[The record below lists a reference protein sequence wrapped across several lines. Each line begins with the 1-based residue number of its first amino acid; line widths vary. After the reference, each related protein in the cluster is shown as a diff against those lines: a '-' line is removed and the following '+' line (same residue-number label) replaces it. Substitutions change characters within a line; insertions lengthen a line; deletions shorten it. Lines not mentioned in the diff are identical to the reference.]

1 MAMPHMSRQRFISCS
16 RTLLVP
22 AALVLAVVCL
32 ISPKSYS
39 NVSGSESGVDTLA
52 AHFSELES
60 MVERAEA
67 IRAIKRLQCA
77 YGQYAEFGLWD
88 DLADLFASDG
98 IGHYPAGDLRK
109 EEIRRLFLR
118 DIGGGKPG
126 LPEGL
131 LYPHIMLQ
139 PVITIAPDGKSA
151 RGRWRVFT
159 MLGFYGKNANWA
171 GGVYENEYVLEDG
184 VWKIKDLRFYLQYSG
199 SYEQTGWT
207 IAKGDI
213 PIHYTPNLAGAPVPE
228 DNLPAGPAA
237 MPDEKTLAHGLRD
250 LLRRAQRLNDQQE
263 VENLQHI
270 YGYYV
275 DRKMWDDVA
284 DLFSDDGTMEI
295 GLGGVYAGRK
305 SIRHALEQFGPQ
317 GLSEGEL
324 NDHLQLQ
331 TLTSISP
338 DGLRARARG
347 SELIMSGKY
356 GVSGEWGLGV
366 FENEYVKQDGIWRLR
381 SMHIYPVMRADY
393 DKGWANDAKPAPAM
407 NKEFP
412 PDRPPTATYEI
423 FPKFYIPK
431 FHYDNPVTGLPPR
444 YPEGTI
450 LAGGFS
456 DSKTAVS
463 SGAGPDTDE
472 LTIADMGKTAE
483 EVKRLVRRSIGYDT
497 CENLASAYGYYI
509 DDFMWDD
516 FADLFALDGWREA
529 PFVGVYIGRERIR
542 KSLKVQYPFAGGR
555 ATGFFTCHQL
565 IQPVIHVSEDGRS
578 ADIRVRLFQ
587 LSGSD
592 GKDGLWMAGILEKKA
607 VIEDG
612 IWKLCAM
619 DLDYTWTADYKGGWA
634 KGPMSLKLSA
644 GKIME
649 EFPPDRPMRG
659 PEEPPF
665 PKIAEM
671 PFHYV
676 NPVSG
681 RRPGLLLK

>member
-1 MAMPHMSRQRFISCS
+1 MSMSHMSRQRFISYS
-16 RTLLVP
+16 IIFLVP
-22 AALVLAVVCL
+22 AVLVLAVVGL
-32 ISPKSYS
+32 INSKSYG
-39 NVSGSESGVDTLA
+39 NVSRSESDVKPLQA
-52 AHFSELES
+52 NFFELES

-67 IRAIKRLQCA
+67 IRAVKRLQCA
-77 YGQYAEFGLWD
+77 YGHYAEFGLWD

-98 IGHYPAGDLRK
+98 IGHYPTGDLRK

-118 DIGGGKPG
+118 DIGRGKLG
-126 LPEGL
+126 LPDGL

-139 PVITIAPDGKSA
+139 PVITITPDGKSA
-151 RGRWRVFT
+151 KGRWRVFT
-159 MLGFYGKNANWA
+159 MLGFHEKNANWA
-171 GGVYENEYVLEDG
+171 GGVYENEYVMEDG

-213 PIHYTPNLAGAPVPE
+213 PIHYTPDLAGAPVPE
-228 DNLPAGPAA
+228 DSDPAWPVTL
-237 MPDEKTLAHGLRD
+237 PDEKTLAHGLRD

-284 DLFSDDGTMEI
+284 DLFSDEGIMEI
-295 GLGGVYAGRK
+295 GLGGVYVGRK

-331 TLTSISP
+331 TLTSVSP

-356 GVSGEWGLGV
+356 GASGEWGLGV
-366 FENEYVKQDGIWRLR
+366 FENEYVKQDGIWRIQ
-381 SMHIYPVMRADY
+381 SMHIYPIMRADY
-393 DKGWANDAKPAPAM
+393 DKGWAKGAEPALGI

-444 YPEGTI
+444 YPEGI
-450 LAGGFS
+450 IIAGGFS
-456 DSKTAVS
+456 NLKEAVS
-463 SGAGPDTDE
+463 SEAGPDTNE
-472 LTIADMGKTAE
+472 FTITDMEKIAE
-483 EVKRLVRRSIGYDT
+483 EVKRLIRRSIGHDT
-497 CENLASAYGYYI
+497 CENLTSAYGYYI

-529 PFVGVYIGRERIR
+529 PFVGVYVGRERIR
-542 KSLKVQYPFAGGR
+542 KSLKIQYPFAGGR

-592 GKDGLWMAGILEKKA
+592 GTDGLWMAGVLEKKA
-607 VIEDG
+607 LIEDG
-612 IWKLCAM
+612 TWKLCAM
-619 DLDYTWTADYKGGWA
+619 DLDYTWTADYKGGWT
-634 KGPMSLKLSA
+634 KGPMSLRLSA
-644 GKIME
+644 GSIME
-649 EFPPDRPMRG
+649 EFPPDMPMRG
-659 PEEPPF
+659 PAEAPF
-665 PKIAEM
+665 PKIADM
-671 PFHYV
+671 PFHYI

>member
-1 MAMPHMSRQRFISCS
+1 MSRVSCQRFICLG
-16 RTLLVP
+16 RAFLVP
-22 AALVLAVVCL
+22 AIFLLATAGL
-32 ISPKSYS
+32 INCNSNSP
-39 NVSGSESGVDTLA
+39 VSDSESRMGLLQANVVGLKT
-52 AHFSELES
+52 

-67 IRAIKRLQCA
+67 IRAVKRLQCA

-98 IGHYPAGDLRK
+98 IGHYQAGDLKK
-109 EEIRRLFLR
+109 EEIRKLFVN
-118 DIGGGKPG
+118 DIGGGKLG

-139 PVITIAPDGKSA
+139 PVVTLASDGKSA
-151 RGRWRVFT
+151 KGRWRVFT
-159 MLGFYGKNANWA
+159 MLGFHGKNANWA
-171 GGVYENEYVLEDG
+171 GGVYENEYTKEDG
-184 VWKIKDLRFYLQYSG
+184 VWKIRDLRFYLQYSG
-199 SYEQTGWT
+199 PYEQSGWT

-213 PIHYTPNLAGAPVPE
+213 PIHYTADLAGAPVPP
-228 DNLPAGPAA
+228 DTKPAA
-237 MPDEKTLAHGLRD
+237 SVTLPDEKTLAQSLKD

-284 DLFSDDGTMEI
+284 DLFSEDGTMEP
-295 GLGGVYAGRK
+295 GLRGVYEVRR
-305 SIRHALEQFGPQ
+305 SIRRALEQFGPQ
-317 GLSEGEL
+317 GLREGEL
-324 NDHLQLQ
+324 NDHLQVQ
-331 TLTSISP
+331 TLVDISP
-338 DGLRARARG
+338 DGLTARARG

-356 GVSGEWGLGV
+356 GVFGEWGLGV
-366 FENEYVKQDGIWRLR
+366 FENEYVKQDGIWRIQ

-393 DKGWANDAKPAPAM
+393 DKGWARGAKPAPGL

-412 PDRPPTATYEI
+412 PDRPGEATYEI
-423 FPKFYIPK
+423 YPKFYIPK
-431 FHYDNPVTGLPPR
+431 FHYNNPVTGLPPQ
-444 YPEGTI
+444 YPEGTT
-450 LAGGFS
+450 LAGRFS
-456 DSKTAVS
+456 DLKAAVPP
-463 SGAGPDTDE
+463 GAGSDTAE
-472 LTIADMGKTAE
+472 VSITDMEKMAE
-483 EVKRLVRRSIGYDT
+483 EVNRLVRRAIGYDA
-497 CENLASAYGYYI
+497 CENLTTAYGYYI
-509 DDFMWDD
+509 DDFLWDD
-516 FADLFALDGWREA
+516 FSDLFAVNAWREA

-555 ATGFFTCHQL
+555 STGFFTCHQI

-587 LSGSD
+587 LSGAD
-592 GKDGLWMAGILEKKA
+592 GENGLWMAGILEKKA
-607 VIEDG
+607 MIEND
-612 IWKLCAM
+612 IWKLAAM

-644 GKIME
+644 GDIME
-649 EFPPDRPMRG
+649 TFPPDRPMRG
-659 PEEPPF
+659 PSEAPF

-681 RRPGLLLK
+681 RRPPLLLE

>member
-1 MAMPHMSRQRFISCS
+1 MSMPHMSCQRFIRCS
-16 RTLLVP
+16 RTFLVP

-52 AHFSELES
+52 VHFSELES

-151 RGRWRVFT
+151 KGRWRVFT

-228 DNLPAGPAA
+228 DNEPAGPAT
-237 MPDEKTLAHGLRD
+237 MPDEKTLTHGLRD
-250 LLRRAQRLNDQQE
+250 LLGRAQRLNDQQE

-275 DRKMWDDVA
+275 DRKMWNDVA

-366 FENEYVKQDGIWRLR
+366 FENEYVKQDGIWRIR

-393 DKGWANDAKPAPAM
+393 DKGWAKDAKPAPAI
-407 NKEFP
+407 NKKFP
-412 PDRPPTATYEI
+412 PDRPPTAAYEI

-431 FHYDNPVTGLPPR
+431 FHYDNPVTGLSPR

-450 LAGGFS
+450 LAGRFS
-456 DSKTAVS
+456 DSKAALY

-472 LTIADMGKTAE
+472 LTIADMEKTAE

-516 FADLFALDGWREA
+516 FSDLFALDGWREA

-555 ATGFFTCHQL
+555 TTGFFTCHQL